1 MSSEVASKL
10 AARHDCPYVRHK
22 TMSEPVIIPNF
33 CRALIKL
40 RSLEAETEN
49 VSPDLQ
55 VKYWLKSLYI
65 SEKQLDSVEHI
76 HKYVKCIVL

>member
-1 MSSEVASKL
+1 MSSEVANKL
-10 AARHDCPYVRHK
+10 AARHIVHMSDTK
-22 TMSEPVIIPNF
+22 TMSEPAIIPNF

-65 SEKQLDSVEHI
+65 SEKQLDSV
-76 HKYVKCIVL
+76 